1 MARPRRKRGA
11 LRWAGRLAGVV
22 VVAALAWLGWRWL
35 AAHPQHNPWAPLVLS
50 QPVGWA
56 TATKLAALRQDATA
70 CRALLDGGGIDF
82 APLPRVGSGAC
93 VAADRTRLADGT
105 TPGLVLRP
113 AGVAPSCAVA
123 ASMLLWMRERVQPA
137 ARRHFGQPV
146 VRIEHLG
153 SYNCRRIGGQGSWS
167 EHATGNAIDI
177 SGFILADGTRL
188 TLLADWRAEPD
199 GPRSRFLRDVRDG
212 ACDIFATTLSPA
224 YNRAHADH
232 FHLDQAQRLGG
243 RGVCR

>member
-1 MARPRRKRGA
+1 MAHARRKRQT
-11 LRWAGRLAGVV
+11 LRLAPWLAGL
-22 VVAALAWLGWRWL
+22 AIMLALAALGWRWL
-35 AAHPQHNPWAPLVLS
+35 DAHPQHNPWAPLTLS

-56 TATKLAALRQDATA
+56 TAAKLAGLRQDAVA
-70 CRALLDGGGIDF
+70 CRALLDSSDVDF
-82 APLPRVGSGAC
+82 VPLPRVGSGAC
-93 VAADRTRLADGT
+93 VAADRTRLADAN

-113 AGVAPSCAVA
+113 VGVAPSCAVA

-137 ARRHFGQPV
+137 AQRHFGQPIA
-146 VRIEHLG
+146 RIEHLG
-153 SYNCRRIGGQGSWS
+153 SYNCRRIGGQSGWS

-177 SGFILADGTRL
+177 SAFILADGTRL

-232 FHLDQAQRLGG
+232 FHFDQAQRFGG